1 MTAITATP
9 KSVRPHLMVAEVE
22 AEEGYRYWSQ
32 PMPKLELD
40 LWLTKELRFGAGL
53 SDYCC
58 ANDCW
63 CWEEEENKF

>member
-1 MTAITATP
+1 MTTITATP

-22 AEEGYRYWSQ
+22 TESGYRFWSA

-40 LWLTKELRFGAGL
+40 VWLHRQLKGGEDYL

-58 ANDCW
+58 ANGCW
-63 CWEEEENKF
+63 CWEDEK